1 MKEYDKLVHD
11 LAPRKFG
18 KRGQI
23 WVGFLVTIIVCALIA
38 YYQQLDKGLGIT
50 NMRDYAL
57 WGVYIS
63 NFVFFVAVSLV
74 GSLVTAVLR
83 LSGATWSTPLTRIAE
98 VIAVAAIIM
107 AGLTIIIDMG
117 RPERIYNIFLHG
129 RLQSPIIWDVL
140 VISTYLVI
148 SIMLLFYPLLPDFAI
163 LKKHF
168 AKQPKWSKW
177 YGIFSLNWT
186 GSKEQHRI
194 YNKSIQIL
202 SVMIIPVAFGI
213 HTVTAWLFATTFRP
227 GWDSANFGPYFIS
240 GAFVAGSGAV
250 VILMYVLRKA
260 YCLEAYITEKH
271 FDYMG
276 KLLVMLCLIYLYFNV
291 NEYLVPAYK
300 MPKEEAEH
308 LHSLFLGDYALLFW
322 TAIIGGLVLPV
333 IVLISPQGRKP
344 KPLFIM
350 GIIVVVGAWWKRYI
364 IVTPTLLHPFLPMQ
378 GVPESWHG
386 YFPSALEWT
395 ITFGTLA
402 SALLIMTLLFR
413 YLPIIPIHE
422 TAEEKGLSEPHLP
435 HETAEEKELL
445 GQHNTETL

>member
-1 MKEYDKLVHD
+1 MNKYDKLVQD

-18 KRGQI
+18 KMGQI
-23 WVGFLVTIIVCALIA
+23 WIGFLLVVIAAALIA
-38 YYQQLDKGLGIT
+38 YGYQIKKGLGIT

-63 NFVFFVAVSLV
+63 NFVFFVAISLV
-74 GSLVTAVLR
+74 GSLVTAILR

-148 SIMLLFYPLLPDFAI
+148 SLMLLFYPLLPDFAI

-168 AKQPKWSKW
+168 HNEPKLSKW
-177 YGIFSLNWT
+177 YGKLSLNWT
-186 GSKEQHRI
+186 GNKVQEKI
-194 YNKSIQIL
+194 YTKSINIL
-202 SVMIIPVAFGI
+202 SILIIPVAFGI
-213 HTVTAWLFATTFRP
+213 HTVTAWLFATTYRP
-227 GWDSANFGPYFIS
+227 GWDSSNFGPYFIA
-240 GAFVAGSGAV
+240 GAFVAGAGAV
-250 VILMYVLRKA
+250 VVVMSVLRKVHH
-260 YCLEAYITEKH
+260 LEAYITDFH
-271 FDYMG
+271 FDKMG
-276 KLLVMLCLIYLYFNV
+276 KLLVLLCLVYLYFNV

-300 MPKEEAEH
+300 TTVEEAAH
-308 LHSLFLGDYALLFW
+308 LEDLFVGQYALLFW
-322 TAIIGGLVLPV
+322 GAIIGGLIIPIL
-333 IVLISPQGRKP
+333 VLIFPQGRKP
-344 KPLFIM
+344 KPLLFV
-350 GIIVVVGAWWKRYI
+350 GILVVVGAWWKRFI
-364 IVTPTLLHPFLPMQ
+364 IVTPTLLRPFLPIQ
-378 GVPESWHG
+378 GVPKSWHS
-386 YFPSALEWT
+386 YFPSFLEWT

-422 TAEEKGLSEPHLP
+422 TAQEKGLLGNHKI
-435 HETAEEKELL
+435 EEL
-445 GQHNTETL
+445 